1 MRAREE
7 PTVRV
12 PALLAA
18 CLVALAGLGP
28 ARSFAAPPALSAQDA
43 WIRATPG
50 VDVAAAYLTL
60 HNAGTQPV
68 VVSAVRSVDAAAAM
82 IHQTTIANG
91 QSTMRPHELRLAP
104 GETVRLAP
112 GGVHI
117 MLQGLK
123 RPLAAGDEVPLVL
136 LLQDGASLAVMAR
149 VRALTDG

>member
-1 MRAREE
+1 L
-7 PTVRV
+7 RV

-18 CLVALAGLGP
+18 CFVALAGL
-28 ARSFAAPPALSAQDA
+28 AAALSLAASPALSAQDA

-60 HNAGTQPV
+60 HNGGTQPV
-68 VVSAVRSVDAAAAM
+68 VVSGVRSVDAAAAM
-82 IHQTTIANG
+82 IHATTLVNG
-91 QSTMRPHELRLAP
+91 QSMMRPYELRIAP

-123 RPLAAGDEVPLVL
+123 RPLAAGNEVPLVL
-136 LLQDGASLAVMAR
+136 LLQGGGSLAVTAR

>member
-1 MRAREE
+1 M
-7 PTVRV
+7 RV
-12 PALLAA
+12 PALLAT
-18 CLVALAGLGP
+18 CSVALAALWP
-28 ARSFAAPPALSAQDA
+28 ALSFAAPPALSAQDA

-60 HNAGTQPV
+60 HNGGTQAV

-82 IHQTTIANG
+82 IHATAIVNG
-91 QSTMRPHELRLAP
+91 QSMMRPHELRIAP

-136 LLQDGASLAVMAR
+136 LLQGGASLAVTAH